1 MIRLTRNLFLFV
13 IGVSTAAAL
22 KAEVSPVCFKDTVLI
37 NGRILSIKSSVQVDT
52 LSPQPER
59 TPFRKWLNDAQFYSA
74 IRMGEEICGEP
85 EIGDGFFRVLE
96 KTTFPEISV
105 EVTHPVNESFQLFYK
120 TGANVSLVNLLN
132 YNQLDED
139 VIGFNWDNWV
149 DSDTLMQ
156 IIAITPF
163 DPEWQEFDTI
173 PVVPLRNAVSI
184 SFVAGLEWRGVMR
197 NARGWVWGGQIE
209 WTPFKP
215 KRAHL
220 LEKPTD
226 PANWLIDPA
235 YEIKPGETN
244 AIKFRAYTSW
254 SPWRTPL
261 FLRAEVLISKDSAGA
276 CLGIGYLW

>member
-74 IRMGEEICGEP
+74 IRMGEEIGGEP

-105 EVTHPVNESFQLFYK
+105 EVTHPVKESFQLFYK

-139 VIGFNWDNWV
+139 VIGFNWDESDDLLQIISFEDPLLNE
-149 DSDTLMQ
+149 SDTLQ
-156 IIAITPF
+156 
-163 DPEWQEFDTI
+163 
-173 PVVPLRNAVSI
+173 VPLRNALNI
-184 SFVAGLEWRGVMR
+184 SVIYGLEWRGVMR
-197 NARGWVWGGQIE
+197 GARGWVWGGQIE
-209 WTPFKP
+209 WSPFKP

-220 LEKPTD
+220 LEPPSD
-226 PANWLIDPA
+226 PADWEEVPIEST
-235 YEIKPGETN
+235 YEIEPGETN

>member
-1 MIRLTRNLFLFV
+1 MIKLTRNLFLFV

-74 IRMGEEICGEP
+74 IRMGEEIGGEP

-96 KTTFPEISV
+96 KTTFPEIAV
-105 EVTHPVNESFQLFYK
+105 EVTHPVKKSFQLFYK
-120 TGANVSLVNLLN
+120 TGANLSLVNLLN
-132 YNQLDED
+132 YNKLDDD
-139 VIGFNWDNWV
+139 VIGFNWDESDDLLQIISFEDPLLNE
-149 DSDTLMQ
+149 SDTLQ
-156 IIAITPF
+156 
-163 DPEWQEFDTI
+163 
-173 PVVPLRNAVSI
+173 VPLRNAVNMSVI
-184 SFVAGLEWRGVMR
+184 AGLEWRGVMR
-197 NARGWVWGGQIE
+197 GARGWVWGGQIE
-209 WTPFKP
+209 WSPFKP

-220 LEKPTD
+220 LEPPSD
-226 PANWLIDPA
+226 PSDWEEVPMEST

-261 FLRAEVLISKDSAGA
+261 FLRAEVLISKDSASA

>member
-132 YNQLDED
+132 YNKLDED
-139 VIGFNWDNWV
+139 VIGFNWDESDDLLQIISFEDPLLNE
-149 DSDTLMQ
+149 SDTLQ
-156 IIAITPF
+156 
-163 DPEWQEFDTI
+163 
-173 PVVPLRNAVSI
+173 VPLRNAVNMSVI
-184 SFVAGLEWRGVMR
+184 AGLEWRGVMR
-197 NARGWVWGGQIE
+197 GARGWVWGGQIE
-209 WTPFKP
+209 WSPFKP

-220 LEKPTD
+220 LEPPSD
-226 PANWLIDPA
+226 PADWEEVPMEST

>member
-59 TPFRKWLNDAQFYSA
+59 TPFRKWLNDAQFYSS
-74 IRMGEEICGEP
+74 IRMGEEIGGEP

-132 YNQLDED
+132 YNKLDED
-139 VIGFNWDNWV
+139 VIGFNWDESDDLLQIISFEDPLLNE
-149 DSDTLMQ
+149 SDTLQ
-156 IIAITPF
+156 
-163 DPEWQEFDTI
+163 
-173 PVVPLRNAVSI
+173 VPLRNAVNMSVI
-184 SFVAGLEWRGVMR
+184 AGLEWRGVMR
-197 NARGWVWGGQIE
+197 GARGWVWGGQIE
-209 WTPFKP
+209 WSPFKP

-220 LEKPTD
+220 LEPPSD
-226 PANWLIDPA
+226 PADWEEVPMEST

-261 FLRAEVLISKDSAGA
+261 FLRAEVLISKDSASA

>member
-74 IRMGEEICGEP
+74 IRMGEEIGGEP

-132 YNQLDED
+132 YNKLDED
-139 VIGFNWDNWV
+139 VIGFNWDESDDLLQIISFEDPLLNE
-149 DSDTLMQ
+149 SDTLQ
-156 IIAITPF
+156 
-163 DPEWQEFDTI
+163 
-173 PVVPLRNAVSI
+173 VPLRNAVNMSVI
-184 SFVAGLEWRGVMR
+184 AGLEWRGVMR
-197 NARGWVWGGQIE
+197 GARGWVWGGQIE
-209 WTPFKP
+209 WSPFKP

-220 LEKPTD
+220 LEPPSD
-226 PANWLIDPA
+226 PADWEEVPMEST

-261 FLRAEVLISKDSAGA
+261 FLRAEVLISIDSASA

>member
-1 MIRLTRNLFLFV
+1 MIKLTRNLFLFV

-74 IRMGEEICGEP
+74 IRMGEEIGGEP

-96 KTTFPEISV
+96 KTTFPEIAV
-105 EVTHPVNESFQLFYK
+105 EVTHPVKKSFQLFYK
-120 TGANVSLVNLLN
+120 TGANLSLVNLLN
-132 YNQLDED
+132 YNKLDDD
-139 VIGFNWDNWV
+139 VIGFNWDESDDLLQIISFEDPLLNE
-149 DSDTLMQ
+149 SDTLQ
-156 IIAITPF
+156 
-163 DPEWQEFDTI
+163 
-173 PVVPLRNAVSI
+173 VPLRNAVNMSVI
-184 SFVAGLEWRGVMR
+184 AGLEWRGVMR
-197 NARGWVWGGQIE
+197 GARGWVWGGQLE
-209 WTPFKP
+209 WSPFKP

-220 LEKPTD
+220 LEPPSD
-226 PANWLIDPA
+226 PADWEEVLIEST
-235 YEIKPGETN
+235 YEMKPGETN

-261 FLRAEVLISKDSAGA
+261 FLRAEVLVSIDSASA
-276 CLGIGYLW
+276 CVGVGYLW

>member
-1 MIRLTRNLFLFV
+1 MIKLTRNLFLFV

-74 IRMGEEICGEP
+74 IRMGEEIGGEP

-96 KTTFPEISV
+96 KTTFPEIAV
-105 EVTHPVNESFQLFYK
+105 EVTHPVKKSFQLFYK
-120 TGANVSLVNLLN
+120 TGANLSLVNLLN
-132 YNQLDED
+132 YNKLDDD
-139 VIGFNWDNWV
+139 VIGFNWDESDDLLQIISFEDPLLNE
-149 DSDTLMQ
+149 SDTLQ
-156 IIAITPF
+156 
-163 DPEWQEFDTI
+163 
-173 PVVPLRNAVSI
+173 VPLRNAVNMSVI
-184 SFVAGLEWRGVMR
+184 AGLEWRGVMR
-197 NARGWVWGGQIE
+197 GARGWVWGGQLE
-209 WTPFKP
+209 WSPFKP

-220 LEKPTD
+220 LEPPSD
-226 PANWLIDPA
+226 PADWEEVLIEST
-235 YEIKPGETN
+235 YQMKPGETN

-254 SPWRTPL
+254 SPWRTSF

>member
-74 IRMGEEICGEP
+74 IRMGEEIGGEP

-120 TGANVSLVNLLN
+120 TGANVSLVNILN
-132 YNQLDED
+132 YNKLDED
-139 VIGFNWDNWV
+139 VIGFNWDESDDLLQIISFEDPLLNE
-149 DSDTLMQ
+149 SDTLQ
-156 IIAITPF
+156 
-163 DPEWQEFDTI
+163 
-173 PVVPLRNAVSI
+173 VPLRNAVNMSVI
-184 SFVAGLEWRGVMR
+184 AGLEWRGVMR
-197 NARGWVWGGQIE
+197 GARGWVWGGQIE
-209 WTPFKP
+209 WSPFKP

-220 LEKPTD
+220 LEPPSD
-226 PANWLIDPA
+226 PADWEEVPIEST

-261 FLRAEVLISKDSAGA
+261 FLRAEVLISIDSASA

>member
-13 IGVSTAAAL
+13 IGVLTAAAL

-74 IRMGEEICGEP
+74 IRMGEEIGGEP

-132 YNQLDED
+132 YNKLDED
-139 VIGFNWDNWV
+139 VIGFNWDESDDLLQIISFEDPLLNE
-149 DSDTLMQ
+149 SDTLQ
-156 IIAITPF
+156 
-163 DPEWQEFDTI
+163 
-173 PVVPLRNAVSI
+173 VPLRNAVNMSVI
-184 SFVAGLEWRGVMR
+184 AGLEWRGVMR
-197 NARGWVWGGQIE
+197 GARGWVWGGQIE
-209 WTPFKP
+209 WSPFKP

-220 LEKPTD
+220 LEPPSD
-226 PANWLIDPA
+226 PADWEEVPIEST

-261 FLRAEVLISKDSAGA
+261 FLRAEVLISIDSASA

>member
-132 YNQLDED
+132 YNKLDDD
-139 VIGFNWDNWV
+139 VIGFNWDES
-149 DSDTLMQ
+149 DDLLQIISFEDPLLPESDTLQ
-156 IIAITPF
+156 
-163 DPEWQEFDTI
+163 
-173 PVVPLRNAVSI
+173 VPLRNAVNMSVI
-184 SFVAGLEWRGVMR
+184 AGLEWRGVMR
-197 NARGWVWGGQIE
+197 GARGWVWGGQIE
-209 WTPFKP
+209 WSPFKP

-220 LEKPTD
+220 YEPPSD
-226 PANWLIDPA
+226 PADWEEVPIESTYNI
-235 YEIKPGETN
+235 EPGETN

-261 FLRAEVLISKDSAGA
+261 FLRSEVLISKDSASA

>member
-74 IRMGEEICGEP
+74 IRMGEEIGGEP

-139 VIGFNWDNWV
+139 VIGFNWDESDDLLQIISFEDPLLNE
-149 DSDTLMQ
+149 SDTLQ
-156 IIAITPF
+156 
-163 DPEWQEFDTI
+163 
-173 PVVPLRNAVSI
+173 VPLRNAVNMSVI
-184 SFVAGLEWRGVMR
+184 AGLEWRGVMR
-197 NARGWVWGGQIE
+197 GARGWVWGGQIE
-209 WTPFKP
+209 WSPFKP

-220 LEKPTD
+220 YEPPSD
-226 PANWLIDPA
+226 PA
-235 YEIKPGETN
+235 E
-244 AIKFRAYTSW
+244 
-254 SPWRTPL
+254 
-261 FLRAEVLISKDSAGA
+261 
-276 CLGIGYLW
+276 

>member
-74 IRMGEEICGEP
+74 IRMGEEIGGEP

-132 YNQLDED
+132 YNKLDED
-139 VIGFNWDNWV
+139 VIGFNWDESDDLLQIISFEDPLLNE
-149 DSDTLMQ
+149 SDTLQ
-156 IIAITPF
+156 
-163 DPEWQEFDTI
+163 
-173 PVVPLRNAVSI
+173 VPLRNAVNMSVI
-184 SFVAGLEWRGVMR
+184 AGLEWRGVMR
-197 NARGWVWGGQIE
+197 GARGWVWGGQIE
-209 WTPFKP
+209 WSPFKP

-220 LEKPTD
+220 LEPPSD
-226 PANWLIDPA
+226 PADWEEVPMEST

-261 FLRAEVLISKDSAGA
+261 FLRAEVLISKDSASA

>member
-74 IRMGEEICGEP
+74 IRMGEEIGGEP

-105 EVTHPVNESFQLFYK
+105 EVTHPVKESFQLFYK
-120 TGANVSLVNLLN
+120 TGANLSLVNLLN
-132 YNQLDED
+132 YNKLDND
-139 VIGFNWDNWV
+139 VIGFNWDESDDLLQIISFEDPLLNE
-149 DSDTLMQ
+149 SDTLQ
-156 IIAITPF
+156 
-163 DPEWQEFDTI
+163 
-173 PVVPLRNAVSI
+173 VPLRNAVNMSVI
-184 SFVAGLEWRGVMR
+184 AGLEWRGVMR
-197 NARGWVWGGQIE
+197 GARGWVWGGQIE
-209 WTPFKP
+209 WSPFKP

-220 LEKPTD
+220 LEPPSD
-226 PANWLIDPA
+226 PADWEEVPIEST
-235 YEIKPGETN
+235 YEVKPGETN

-261 FLRAEVLISKDSAGA
+261 FLRAEVLISIDSASA
-276 CLGIGYLW
+276 CLGVGYLW